1 MDLEYLEF
9 WMSLPGGLVNREIIF
24 FSQLYTYF
32 GIFESLYQLLVKR
45 VNRASIISAAAQK
58 PSPEIQA
65 SKSTEKYYKGV

>member
-1 MDLEYLEF
+1 MFLEYIEF
-9 WMSLPGGLVNREIIF
+9 WISLPGGLVNREIIF
-24 FSQLYTYF
+24 FLQFYTYF

-58 PSPEIQA
+58 LSPEIQA